1 MAPADRD
8 AAVLLRSKLVP
19 RTPMSALAGTT
30 LGSMEEPAY
39 RAMTDFAQGVA
50 PALDLEAVMH
60 LYAPRI
66 FRFALASLRDRDDA
80 ETVTQDCFLR
90 AFKAQASFRHECGI
104 QTWLMQIAVNLVRDR
119 QRSRRFQFW
128 RRAKALSVSGDA
140 PLETLPERSGAG
152 ASPEKAA
159 LLKQQVE
166 SVWKAAALLPERQRT
181 VFLLRFVEDMDI
193 LEIAAATGMKEGTV
207 KTHLFRAMHTV
218 REKLGQAR

>member
-1 MAPADRD
+1 MARAVLD
-8 AAVLLRSKLVP
+8 AAVLLRSKIAP
-19 RTPMSALAGTT
+19 RTPMSVLAGST
-30 LGSMEEPAY
+30 LESMEEPAY
-39 RAMTDFAQGVA
+39 RAMADFAQGLA

-119 QRSRRFQFW
+119 QRNRRLQFW
-128 RRAKALSVSGDA
+128 KRAKALDA
-140 PLETLPERSGAG
+140 PLDTLPERSGAG
-152 ASPEKAA
+152 SSPEKAA
-159 LLKQQVE
+159 SLKQQVE

-207 KTHLFRAMHTV
+207 KTHLFRAMHAV
-218 REKLGQAR
+218 REKLGQPR